1 MNLIRIPKVYYDDHI
16 MCEQEAPPVVRETKS
31 HYFISSEKVLC
42 EDDIDKKGMTTLDDL
57 YSRAKCYG
65 AVAVPGNQ
73 FGFDPDYWGLCRSA
87 KHTVIAIDKHRKEQ
101 EA

>member
-16 MCEQEAPPVVRETKS
+16 MCEQEAPPIERETKS

-42 EDDIDKKGMTTLDDL
+42 EDDIWKKGMTTLDDL
-57 YSRAKCYG
+57 YSRAKYYG
-65 AVAVPGNQ
+65 D
-73 FGFDPDYWGLCRSA
+73 FDPASYDFDNYRGLCRSA

>member
-1 MNLIRIPKVYYDDHI
+1 MNLIRIPKVYYDDH
-16 MCEQEAPPVVRETKS
+16 MFCEQEAPPIERETKN

-42 EDDIDKKGMTTLDDL
+42 EDDEKKGMTTLDDL
-57 YSRAKCYG
+57 YSRAKYYED
-65 AVAVPGNQ
+65 Q
-73 FGFDPDYWGLCRSA
+73 LGFDPNYWGLCRSA

>member
-57 YSRAKCYG
+57 YSRAKYYED
-65 AVAVPGNQ
+65 PL
-73 FGFDPDYWGLCRSA
+73 GFDQDYWGLCRSA